1 MKHPVFYLL
10 LIFLS
15 VKFLGQNTMSYTIAE
30 RDYLHGIELY
40 QKKKFAAS
48 IRFFEKYLANNP
60 EDELAVDARFYISS
74 CYMYLGNE
82 NSDKYL
88 GQFVKDNPGHAKSTM
103 AYFQAG
109 MFFYNKGD
117 SKKTIENL
125 EKVSLE
131 QLDSDE
137 KADALFALA
146 YSYLLEKEYEKSR
159 EKFEKVEYMGSDYKY
174 ASSYYL
180 GYIYFKIKAYDKS
193 ITALERASKNDI
205 YASVVPFI
213 IINIYYH
220 QQNFDEVVKRGTQ
233 IIKTKQKVDS
243 RNEIILLTGVS
254 FYEKGDYKSA
264 LKYLKPYAAKRK
276 VSSATE
282 YRLAFAAF
290 SLKDF
295 ELAEKCFKKNAGV
308 SDSLGQA
315 SAYYLG
321 HTYLSL
327 GNRLFAYNAFLM
339 SSNEEFDKEVQAEAI
354 FNLAKLDYE
363 AERFSEAIQK
373 VNRLKS
379 EFKEY
384 EFPTPPHEIMTEAY
398 LNSNNLDEAISYI
411 EQIKYPNKRINEIY
425 KEVTYLKG
433 VSLFNQK
440 KYAEAVQYFS
450 KSLKTTGEPKYV
462 FGARFWRA
470 ECYSIAHNWLKARND
485 YAAVFSAGEKSPYYR
500 KARYGIAYTY
510 FNEKLNLKGVSDKE
524 QEKAIIKKYTKCLEH
539 YDYYIN
545 SVTSATKDKYLGDA
559 LLRSADCN
567 YQLKKYEIAIDRF
580 NQAIKKG
587 GQFAAYAYYQKGV
600 IQSILSEYNQATE
613 SFDIVIKRYPKSVY
627 VEEAVYKKAFNYY
640 EVGQYQRAITYFTD
654 YLKLYSATPRA
665 KSVILERGVSYT
677 NIKQYNKALE
687 DFDEVLYNYCTDTV
701 YSFTA
706 LKGCQTAL
714 SKLNRG
720 AEYDT
725 RLEQYFKCGGK
736 GKERLTYEAAR
747 EHYRNDKFELAITK
761 LEQFLVEYPE
771 SVFTYEVDYF
781 LGMAYYK
788 LKDAKMAK
796 RYLYIVA
803 GADQKYHYQEA
814 LIVLAGI
821 YQEEKNWGKSNEI
834 NQKLLAITLSE
845 QKKQIILLEL
855 IVGNYKTQEY
865 VKCLGFVNEVYGME
879 GTLIYAFNKAS
890 LYKGLSLNQQGKV
903 EEALDEF
910 VLLSNNAKDVYAAQA
925 HFMIAQI
932 QYDQQKYRA
941 SLETLKSL
949 LKTRSDFTKW
959 HGEGYV
965 LASMCYI
972 KIGQVFQG
980 KSFLKNVIKNH
991 PDATVVKHAK
1001 EYLDKVEQQEA
1012 KDIEE
1017 ADLLDASPNDSENLE
1032 GSEEIDVADDEVQE
1046 SEEGDVEVDQET
1058 EDVEEKSDNSQD
1070 TEEIQVEEK

>member
-1 MKHPVFYLL
+1 
-10 LIFLS
+10 
-15 VKFLGQNTMSYTIAE
+15 MSYTIAE

-40 QKKKFAAS
+40 EKKKFAAS
-48 IRFFEKYLANNP
+48 IRFFEKYLEDNP
-60 EDELAVDARFYISS
+60 EEELVVDAQFYISS
-74 CYMYLGNE
+74 CYMYLE
-82 NSDKYL
+82 NQNADKYL
-88 GQFVKDNPGHAKSTM
+88 GQFVKNNPKHSRSTM

-109 MFFYNKGD
+109 MFFFFFCD

-131 QLDSDE
+131 QLNSEE

-146 YSYLLEKEYEKSR
+146 YSYLLEKEYDKSR

-180 GYIYFKIKAYDKS
+180 GYIYFKIRAYEKS
-193 ITALERASKNDI
+193 ITALERASQNEI

-233 IIKTKQKVDS
+233 IIKSKQKVDS

-254 FYEKGDYKSA
+254 FYEKEDYQSA
-264 LKYLKPYAAKRK
+264 LKYLKPYVAKRK
-276 VSSATE
+276 VSPSTE
-282 YRLAFAAF
+282 YRIAYSAF
-290 SLKDF
+290 SVEDF
-295 ELAEKCFKKNAGV
+295 EVAEKYFKKNAES
-308 SDSLGQA
+308 SDSLGQV

-321 HTYLSL
+321 HTYLNL

-339 SSNEEFDKEVQAEAI
+339 ASNESFDKKIQAEAI

-363 AERFSEAIQK
+363 AERFSEAIK
-373 VNRLKS
+373 RVDKLKK
-379 EFKEY
+379 EFQEY
-384 EFPTPPHEIMTEAY
+384 KFPTPPHEIMTEAY
-398 LNSNNLDEAISYI
+398 LNSNNLDDAISYI
-411 EQIKYPNKRINEIY
+411 EEIKYPNKRINEIY
-425 KEVTYLKG
+425 KEGTYLKG

-440 KYAEAVQYFS
+440 KYAEAVQFFS
-450 KSLKTTGEPKYV
+450 KSLKTTGESKYT
-462 FGARFWRA
+462 FRARFWRA
-470 ECYSIAHNWLKARND
+470 ECNSIAHNWLKARND
-485 YAAVFSAGEKSPYYR
+485 YAAVFSAGEKSSYYR

-510 FNEKLNLKGVSDKE
+510 FNEKLSLEGVSDADKG
-524 QEKAIIKKYTKCLEH
+524 KATKKKYRKCLEH
-539 YDYYIN
+539 YDYYI
-545 SVTSATKDKYLGDA
+545 SSALSTNKDKYLGDA

-567 YQLKKYEIAIDRF
+567 YQLKKYTVAINRF
-580 NQAIKKG
+580 DEAINKG
-587 GQFAAYAYYQKGV
+587 GKFAAYAHYQKGV
-600 IQSILSEYNQATE
+600 IQSILSKYNQATE
-613 SFDIVIKRYPKSVY
+613 SFDVVIKRYPKSVY

-640 EVGQYQRAITYFTD
+640 EVGQYQRAITYFSD
-654 YLKLYSATPRA
+654 YLKTYSATPRA
-665 KSVILERGVSYT
+665 KSVILERGVAYT
-677 NIKQYNKALE
+677 NTEQYNKALE

-720 AEYDT
+720 TEYDT

-747 EHYRNDKFELAITK
+747 EHYRNDKYELAITK

-781 LGMAYYK
+781 LGMSYYK
-788 LKDAKMAK
+788 LKDPKMAK

-821 YQEEKNWGKSNEI
+821 YQQEKNWSKSNEI

-855 IVGNYKTQEY
+855 IVGNYQTQDY
-865 VKCLGFVNEVYGME
+865 NKCLDFVNEVYGME

-890 LYKGLSLNQQGKV
+890 LYKGLSLSQQGKAD
-903 EEALDEF
+903 EALDEF

-925 HFMIAQI
+925 HFMVAQI
-932 QYDQQKYRA
+932 QYDLQKYRE

-949 LKTRSDFTKW
+949 LKTRNDFTKW

-972 KIGQVFQG
+972 K
-980 KSFLKNVIKNH
+980 NVIKNH
-991 PDATVVKHAK
+991 HDASVVKHAQ
-1001 EYLDKVEQQEA
+1001 EYLDEVEQQEL
-1012 KDIEE
+1012 KEIEE
-1017 ADLLDASPNDSENLE
+1017 ADKVESDAQGFEDVNLEDDDAVESEDVGVEVEQEAEDVQE
-1032 GSEEIDVADDEVQE
+1032 GSE
-1046 SEEGDVEVDQET
+1046 
-1058 EDVEEKSDNSQD
+1058 KSQD